1 MRVDQLIPAYHKG
14 DAIGDTASH
23 MKKFFLSQGFQ
34 SDIYCLSRDQ
44 ALEAESQPFDDFPVP
59 EAADVTIYHFALP
72 SVITPVFIKLPSRKV
87 IIYHN
92 ITPEKFFWEYNAEMA
107 RLTRLG
113 REELK
118 SLVSYVEIALADSE
132 FNRKELQELGF
143 ARCEV
148 FPLFIDFS
156 KYQKPASQFLY
167 DFFKDGRTN
176 ILFVGRIVPNKK
188 IEELIKVVFYYKKY
202 ISPLVR
208 LIVVGKT
215 SSLPNYYKSLIQ
227 LADEFYLDPQEI
239 CFTGHISDEE
249 MFAIYRAAD
258 VFLSMSEHEGFGLP
272 FVESMI
278 FDLPIIA
285 YNCTAVPYTLID
297 SGVLLSNKRIDLVAE
312 LVDKV
317 AHEEDLRG
325 KLIKMQKKSLQIYKN
340 RDLQKYLLK
349 IVKSLQQ
356 GND

>member
-1 MRVDQLIPAYHKG
+1 MRVDQLIPAYHRG
-14 DAIGDTASH
+14 DAIGDTATH
-23 MKKFFLSQGFQ
+23 MKEFLLSQGFQ
-34 SDIYCLSRDQ
+34 SDIYCLSHDQ
-44 ALEAESQPFDDFPVP
+44 NLEAESRPFVNFPAP
-59 EAADVTIYHFALP
+59 DPSDVTIYHFALP
-72 SVITPVFIKLPSRKV
+72 SVITPAFIKLPSRKV

-92 ITPEKFFWEYNAEMA
+92 ITPEKFFWEFNPEMV

-113 REELK
+113 REELS
-118 SLVSYVEIALADSE
+118 SLVPHVELALADSE

-143 ARCEV
+143 AQCEV
-148 FPLFIDFS
+148 FPLFIDFN

-167 DFFKDGRTN
+167 EFFKDGRTN

-202 ISPLVR
+202 ISPMVR
-208 LIVVGKT
+208 LLIVGKT
-215 SSLPNYYKSLIQ
+215 ASLPNYYESLIQ

-239 CFTGHISDEE
+239 CFTGHIPNEE
-249 MFAIYRAAD
+249 MFALYRAAD

-285 YNCTAVPYTLID
+285 FNCTAVPYTLMD
-297 SGVLLSNKRIDLVAE
+297 AGVLINHKQVDMVAE
-312 LVDKV
+312 LVNKV
-317 AHEEDLRG
+317 AHDENLRA
-325 KLIKMQKKSLQIYKN
+325 KVIKMQKNQLKIYEN

-349 IVKSLQQ
+349 IVNSLRR

>member
-1 MRVDQLIPAYHKG
+1 MRVDQLIPAYHRG

-23 MKKFFLSQGFQ
+23 MKEFFLSQGFQ

-44 ALEAESQPFDDFPVP
+44 DLEAESRSLDDFLVP
-59 EAADVTIYHFALP
+59 APSDVTIYHFALP
-72 SVITPVFIKLPSRKV
+72 SVITPAFVKLPSRKV

-92 ITPEKFFWEYNAEMA
+92 ITPEKFFWEFNPEMA

-118 SLVSYVEIALADSE
+118 SLVPHVELALADSE

-143 ARCEV
+143 AHCEV
-148 FPLFIDFS
+148 FPLFIDFN
-156 KYQKPASQFLY
+156 KYQKPVSQFLY
-167 DFFKDGRTN
+167 EFFKDGRTN
-176 ILFVGRIVPNKK
+176 ILFVGRVVPNKK

-215 SSLPNYYKSLIQ
+215 NSLPNYYESLIQ

-249 MFAIYRAAD
+249 MFALYRAAD

-278 FDLPIIA
+278 FSLPIVA
-285 YNCTAVPYTLID
+285 FNCTAVPYTLMDAGILINHKQID
-297 SGVLLSNKRIDLVAE
+297 MVAE
-312 LVDKV
+312 LVNKV
-317 AHEEDLRG
+317 AYDEDLRA
-325 KLIKMQKKSLQIYKN
+325 KVVKMQKNQLEIYKK
-340 RDLQKYLLK
+340 RDLQNILLK
-349 IVKSLQQ
+349 IITV
-356 GND
+356 